1 MSEVKP
7 ESASILIADD
17 DHALA
22 NMLIEYLSLS
32 GFHLRHAKDG
42 REALS
47 MLQATPFQLLLLDVM
62 MPVMDGFEV
71 LRQLRQRSDIPV
83 IMLTARGDDYDKVVG
98 LEMGADDYLPKPFN
112 HRELLARV
120 KAILRRTYANTAQGN
135 ELPLDIAGVQIHPL
149 QRAVRFEDVDITMTA
164 TEFDVLHVLMKS
176 AGQVVSKA
184 VLSESVLGRKITAY
198 DRSIDMHVSNLRQ
211 KLASVGVADVITT
224 VRGQGYLF
232 KVVPV

>member
-22 NMLIEYLSLS
+22 LMLIEYLSLS
-32 GFHLRHAKDG
+32 GFHVRHAKDG
-42 REALS
+42 GKALS

-71 LRQLRQRSDIPV
+71 LRQLRQHSDIPV

-120 KAILRRTYANTAQGN
+120 KAILRRTHASTVQGN
-135 ELPLDIAGVQIHPL
+135 ELPLDVAGIHIYPL
-149 QRAVRFEDVDITMTA
+149 QRAVRVDNKNIMMTA
-164 TEFDVLHVLMKS
+164 TEFDVLHLLMKS

-184 VLSESVLGRKITAY
+184 VLSESVLGRKLTAY

-211 KLASVGVADVITT
+211 KLANVGVVEVIST

-232 KVVPV
+232 KVLPV